1 MGHLEN
7 NNQEIIWQWKSSLY
21 VYNFPFLQNIKK
33 KYKYSYVDTLLQ

>member
-7 NNQEIIWQWKSSLY
+7 NNQEIIWQWKSLY

-33 KYKYSYVDTLLQ
+33 KQNKYSYVDTLLQ